1 MRKKILVFCCAA
13 ALAVSA
19 AGCSPAEKAPA
30 QETQTEQQTE
40 APETEESSQEAEG
53 SAQEM
58 AAAPQTVKF
67 YGELAAMVMT
77 TASASGRRV
86 PKEISFL

>member
-1 MRKKILVFCCAA
+1 MRKKFLVFCCAA

-40 APETEESSQEAEG
+40 APETEESSHPCRWYVPVPCISVSVDG
-53 SAQEM
+53 R
-58 AAAPQTVKF
+58 
-67 YGELAAMVMT
+67 ELLWY
-77 TASASGRRV
+77 R
-86 PKEISFL
+86 

>member
-1 MRKKILVFCCAA
+1 MRKKFLVFCCAA

-58 AAAPQTVKF
+58 AVSYRITCNNGNQRP
-67 YGELAAMVMT
+67 LIN
-77 TASASGRRV
+77 
-86 PKEISFL
+86 P

>member
-1 MRKKILVFCCAA
+1 MRKKFLVFCCAA

-53 SAQEM
+53 SAQ
-58 AAAPQTVKF
+58 AGGF
-67 YGELAAMVMT
+67 RRR
-77 TASASGRRV
+77 SASYERCD
-86 PKEISFL
+86 